1 MADTKTQARRTT
13 LKITVEHID
22 DVFGNAELPDYL
34 GSFTDS
40 PEGVDLS
47 THTVLETPNSGL
59 AWVSYQKEYR
69 FFVSSDNYIDV
80 EPAERLKYAEQD
92 LERMLRYLS
101 GELSSIGIRAVATFT
116 IPVFGDS
123 TMQQTVDSPGIWGI
137 ESDSEASELA
147 SVACDEIVELRAMLM
162 GMGIDPSPVNAAV
175 NAALLEHGAASSEL
189 YTPATISLLD
199 SPADSPV
206 IFLPEIPAEIPAEK
220 PVERLLELLA
230 EVHDHIM
237 EEFPNGYMQADAD
250 AIAEVRDALAR
261 VLDNG
266 GAEYLLAALLDP
278 CMIPALEAY
287 AAGKNANAV
296 RCLENARAAIAAA
309 LDNGGAE

>member
-13 LKITVEHID
+13 LTIKVEHIAD
-22 DVFGNAELPDYL
+22 DCAELPEYL

-40 PEGVDLS
+40 PENVDLS
-47 THTVLETPNSGL
+47 THTVIETPNAGL

-69 FFVSSDNYIDV
+69 FFVSSDNYTDV
-80 EPAERLKYAEQD
+80 DTAERLKYAEQD

-123 TMQQTVDSPGIWGI
+123 TMQQTVASPGLWGI
-137 ESDSEASELA
+137 ESDSDTADFNE
-147 SVACDEIVELRAMLM
+147 VAREQIIELRHILLT
-162 GMGIDPSPVNAAV
+162 MGIDPSPVNAAV

-189 YTPATISLLD
+189 YTPATLPLLD

-206 IFLPEIPAEIPAEK
+206 IFLPEIPAEIPAEN
-220 PVERLLELLA
+220 LLA
-230 EVHDHIM
+230 V
-237 EEFPNGYMQADAD
+237 
-250 AIAEVRDALAR
+250 
-261 VLDNG
+261 
-266 GAEYLLAALLDP
+266 LLDP

-296 RCLENARAAIAAA
+296 RCLENARAAITAA

>member
-123 TMQQTVDSPGIWGI
+123 TMQQTVDSPGLWGI
-137 ESDSEASELA
+137 ESDSDTAYFNEI
-147 SVACDEIVELRAMLM
+147 ACEQILELRHVLLT
-162 GMGIDPSPVNAAV
+162 MGIDPSPVNAAV

-189 YTPATISLLD
+189 YTPATISLL
-199 SPADSPV
+199 DSPV

-266 GAEYLLAALLDP
+266 GAE
-278 CMIPALEAY
+278 
-287 AAGKNANAV
+287 
-296 RCLENARAAIAAA
+296 
-309 LDNGGAE
+309 